1 MIALANLTPDQVADL
16 ADQAALADAEFVSR
30 QRPIR
35 YPVNSEQVEPEIQY
49 ELAHLRE
56 VGSSEDVQAAFQAGY
71 RCALRDRRQISPEQ
85 DLELGRRLG
94 Y

>member
-1 MIALANLTPDQVADL
+1 MIPLSLSPDHVADL
-16 ADQAALADAEFVSR
+16 ADQAALVDAEYLSR

-35 YPVNSEQVEPEIQY
+35 YAVDAEHVEPEILC

-56 VGSSEDVQAAFQAGY
+56 SGASDAVQAAFQAGY